1 MKILIADDEL
11 NNRKLLRD
19 YLKKYAHCDMVSDG
33 KAALELFT
41 ADLEDGDPY
50 DLVLLDII
58 MPVMDGQKAL
68 ARIRAAEKK
77 LTVEQADYKEIPV
90 IMVTGMDSSLQA
102 MQAYFKGGCS
112 DYLTKPV
119 TRQALLEKL
128 RKFNLIPEGEEE
140 D

>member
-19 YLKKYAHCDMVSDG
+19 YLKEYAHCDMVSDG
-33 KAALELFT
+33 KAALELFV

-50 DLVLLDII
+50 NLVLLDII
-58 MPVMDGQKAL
+58 MPVMDGQKTL
-68 ARIRAAEKK
+68 TRIRAAEKRIA
-77 LTVEQADYKEIPV
+77 ADAKETPV

-102 MQAYFKGGCS
+102 MEAYFKGGCS

-119 TRQALLEKL
+119 TRQVLLEKL
-128 RKFNLIPEGEEE
+128 RKFNLIPDHIGGET
-140 D
+140 

>member
-11 NNRKLLRD
+11 NNRKLMRD
-19 YLKKYAHCDMVSDG
+19 YLKQYAHCDMVSDG
-33 KAALELFT
+33 KAALELFA

-50 DLVLLDII
+50 DLVMLDII

-68 ARIRAAEKK
+68 ARIRATEKK
-77 LTVEQADYKEIPV
+77 FSEGKEGYKEIPI

-128 RKFNLIPEGEEE
+128 QKFNLIPEDSEE

>member
-19 YLKKYAHCDMVSDG
+19 YLKSFAHCDMVSDG

-41 ADLEDGDPY
+41 ADMEDGEPY
-50 DLVLLDII
+50 DLVLLDIM
-58 MPVMDGQKAL
+58 MPVMDGQKGL
-68 ARIRAAEKK
+68 ARIRATEKR
-77 LTVEQADYKEIPV
+77 LTENKEGYKETPI

-119 TRQALLEKL
+119 TRPALLEKL
-128 RKFNLIPEGEEE
+128 RKFNLIAEGEGE

>member
-1 MKILIADDEL
+1 MKVLIADDEL

-19 YLKKYAHCDMVSDG
+19 YLKQYAHCDMTSDG
-33 KAALELFT
+33 KAALELFS

-58 MPVMDGQKAL
+58 MPVMDGQKTL
-68 ARIRAAEKK
+68 KRLREAEKRLAPDK
-77 LTVEQADYKEIPV
+77 KETPI

-102 MQAYFKGGCS
+102 MEAYFKGGCS

-128 RKFNLIPEGEEE
+128 HKLNLIPESEES
-140 D
+140 

>member
-1 MKILIADDEL
+1 MKVLIADDEF

-19 YLKKYAHCDMVSDG
+19 YLRKHAHCDMTSDG
-33 KAALELFT
+33 KAALELFI

-58 MPVMDGQKAL
+58 MPVMDGQKTL
-68 ARIRAAEKK
+68 RRLREAEKR
-77 LTVEQADYKEIPV
+77 LAPGRKETPI
-90 IMVTGMDSSLQA
+90 IMVSGMDSSLQA
-102 MQAYFKGGCS
+102 MEAYFKGGCS

-119 TRQALLEKL
+119 TKEALLEKL
-128 RKFNLIPEGEEE
+128 RKLKLISESEE

>member
-1 MKILIADDEL
+1 MKVLIADDEL
-11 NNRKLLRD
+11 VNRKLLRD
-19 YLKKYAHCDMVSDG
+19 YLKPYAHCDMTSDG
-33 KAALELFT
+33 KAALDLFV

-68 ARIRAAEKK
+68 LKIRAAEKRIAPEARE
-77 LTVEQADYKEIPV
+77 TPIV
-90 IMVTGMDSSLQA
+90 MVTGMDSSLQA

-119 TRQALLEKL
+119 TRQALLDKL
-128 RKFNLIPEGEEE
+128 RKLDLISPEAGE
-140 D
+140 

>member
-58 MPVMDGQKAL
+58 MPVMDGQKTL
-68 ARIRAAEKK
+68 TRIRAAEKR
-77 LTVEQADYKEIPV
+77 LAQDARETPI

-119 TRQALLEKL
+119 TRQVLLEKL
-128 RKFNLIPEGEEE
+128 RKFNLIPEEAGEEE
-140 D
+140 

>member
-11 NNRKLLRD
+11 QNRKLMRD
-19 YLKKYAHCDMVSDG
+19 FLKPLGQCDMASDG
-33 KAALELFT
+33 KAALDLFV

-50 DLVLLDII
+50 DIVFLDIM

-68 ARIRAAEKK
+68 SKMRAAEKR
-77 LTVEQADYKEIPV
+77 LAPEARETAI
-90 IMVTGMDSSLQA
+90 IMVTGMDSSMQA
-102 MQAYFKGGCS
+102 MQAYFKGGCT

-119 TRQALLEKL
+119 TRQSLLDKL
-128 RKFNLIPEGEEE
+128 QTLGLIEIEE

>member
-11 NNRKLLRD
+11 NNRKLMRD

-68 ARIRAAEKK
+68 SRIRSTEKRI
-77 LTVEQADYKEIPV
+77 ADGQEGYKEIPI

-128 RKFNLIPEGEEE
+128 RKFNLIPEDDEE